1 MSNISF
7 HTGGSPFQALSVSLH
22 TERLMTRHQV
32 PRRSSHSILIG
43 LLVAGGALFSALVP
57 IRAQDATIASTWRNG
72 DLTVDGS
79 MADWVSLT
87 RVGNGPAV
95 AAQNDGTAL
104 YLAVASSDPTVRV
117 QLATGLIV
125 WLDGTAR
132 RRQTFGLRLEGLAP
146 RPIAGT
152 TANAGASDLSDRVLN
167 TLDEFDLLGPARLQ
181 RRLIEDTT
189 GIGIALASGVE
200 DGTIV
205 YELKVPLEKGD
216 VTPHAI
222 GVKPGATVSLGIET
236 PADPRPARRS
246 NRLDDP
252 MNTYPR
258 LDPWGY
264 GGYFSTPPPPP
275 GGSARAPKDVEFKPM
290 RLVWTTVRLAAAP

>member
-1 MSNISF
+1 
-7 HTGGSPFQALSVSLH
+7 
-22 TERLMTRHQV
+22 MTRHQI
-32 PRRSSHSILIG
+32 RRPSSRSVLIG
-43 LLVAGGALFSALVP
+43 LLVASGALVP
-57 IRAQDATIASTWRNG
+57 GLVSTRAQDVTIAATWRSG
-72 DLTVDGS
+72 DLAVDGS

-87 RVGNGPAV
+87 RVGSGPAV

-152 TANAGASDLSDRVLN
+152 TANAGANDLSDRVLN

-181 RRLIEDTT
+181 RRLIDNTVDM
-189 GIGIALASGVE
+189 GIALASGVE

-222 GVKPGATVSLGIET
+222 GAKPGTTVSLGIET
-236 PADPRPARRS
+236 PTDPRPARRR

-252 MNTYPR
+252 MNTNPW

-275 GGSARAPKDVEFKPM
+275 GGSARAPKEVEFKPM